1 MKLEKNVLIKIVL
14 ILWTPRKSLR
24 DSQRPYL
31 TTTGHRNKYE
41 IIRHVSHP
49 QRIGSLLKQNRGSP
63 TRCWPK
69 SKSLGPGD

>member
-31 TTTGHRNKYE
+31 RTTGHRNKYE
-41 IIRHVSHP
+41 IVRHVSHP
-49 QRIGSLLKQNRGSP
+49 QRIGSLLNR
-63 TRCWPK
+63 TEE
-69 SKSLGPGD
+69 GPSQKA